1 MTAARSPGQRA
12 GLTRSAVL
20 AAAHDLLVEK
30 GAEAMTMRELARRL
44 SVAPNT
50 LYSHVEN
57 RTALLDEVLD
67 ELLAAVVAPDP
78 DTTDPVAGLIDLISS
93 SYAVLTAHPDLVPLF
108 LARQGARGPHAVRLG
123 HLVDALLT
131 RAGVNAADI
140 AEARRVLIVHAIG
153 SAAFATSAPAEP
165 GAARLISA
173 EDSHRTFSRSL
184 RWLLTG
190 LTGERPDKPGSAGA
204 GRGDAV
210 VP

>member
-1 MTAARSPGQRA
+1 MTIARSPGQRA

-30 GAEAMTMRELARRL
+30 GAEAMTMRALARRL
-44 SVAPNT
+44 NVAPNT

-67 ELLAAVVAPDP
+67 ELLASVVAPAP
-78 DTTDPVAGLIDLISS
+78 DTADPVAGLFDLISS
-93 SYAVLTAHPDLVPLF
+93 SYVVLTAHPDLVPLY

-131 RAGVNAADI
+131 RAGVNTADI

-165 GAARLISA
+165 GATRLVPG
-173 EDSHRTFSRSL
+173 EDSRRTFSRSL
-184 RWLLTG
+184 RWLLAG
-190 LTGERPDKPGSAGA
+190 LTGERPAGPGAAGA
-204 GRGDAV
+204 GRG
-210 VP
+210 